1 MEHGGATVTGSAPS
15 RLRQLLVTHGVGTE
29 WGYRELARRSSQGG
43 RRGLSRDTWR
53 RLCAPVPAGQRGH
66 RWDHDDLQIVS
77 DTLTRLGV
85 RISIEALER
94 AVLADLGYETAVTGD
109 VLTEVMQRV
118 SELTDDERL
127 RLARTL
133 LDMAVSP
140 QDGQG

>member
-1 MEHGGATVTGSAPS
+1 MADGGATGEWAPS
-15 RLRQLLVTHGVGTE
+15 HLRQLLAGHGCGTE

-43 RRGLSRDTWR
+43 RKGLSRDTWR
-53 RLCAPVPAGQRGH
+53 RLCAAIPAGQRGH
-66 RWDHDDLQIVS
+66 RWDHDDLQIVA

-85 RISIEALER
+85 RVPVEALER
-94 AVLADLGYETAVTGD
+94 AVLADLGYETAVSGD
-109 VLTEVMQRV
+109 VMSDMMHRV

-140 QDGQG
+140 TDRQG